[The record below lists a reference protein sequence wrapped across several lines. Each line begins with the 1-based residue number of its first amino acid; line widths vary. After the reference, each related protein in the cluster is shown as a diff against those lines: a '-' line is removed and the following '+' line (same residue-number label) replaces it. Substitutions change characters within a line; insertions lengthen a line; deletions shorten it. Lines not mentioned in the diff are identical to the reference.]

1 MDKSWKE
8 DLKKKVKA
16 QIDDA
21 VDASN
26 TAVATNLGKKGAH
39 TSVSS
44 RQRVVQRNGKTT
56 RVEERIERSDGGSAH
71 DGGSTRANA
80 QQDVHIDQSNKH

>member
-1 MDKSWKE
+1 MKDKSWAEKLKNKIKE
-8 DLKKKVKA
+8 RV
-16 QIDDA
+16 DDA

-26 TAVATNLGKKGAH
+26 TAVATNTGKKGAH

-56 RVEERIERSDGGSAH
+56 RVEERIERRGGGSVAH
-71 DGGSTRANA
+71 ADAE
-80 QQDVHIDQSNKH
+80 QDVHIDQQR

>member
-1 MDKSWKE
+1 MKDKSWAE

-16 QIDDA
+16 HIDDA

-26 TAVATNLGKKGAH
+26 TAVATNTGKKGTH
-39 TSVSS
+39 SSVTS

-56 RVEERIERSDGGSAH
+56 RVEERVERSGGSGAY
-71 DGGSTRANA
+71 ANA
-80 QQDVHIDQSNKH
+80 DQDVDIDQR

>member
-16 QIDDA
+16 HIDDA

-26 TAVATNLGKKGAH
+26 TAVATNVGRKGAH

-44 RQRVVQRNGKTT
+44 RQRVVQRNGRTT

-71 DGGSTRANA
+71 SDAE
-80 QQDVHIDQSNKH
+80 QDVHIDQSK